1 MKRTNDNE
9 VIKKISAKK
18 RPIYENCSVYTI
30 DNNLLFRCNRKKI
43 NWYLSK
49 NLAEIIEPKGNEEI
63 AIRLNFVAKGKS
75 HSDTLWGTE
84 DRANQCCV
92 CGTTEHLNLHH
103 VFPYVYRKWCP
114 ELIKSHTH
122 HDILPLCTLCHS
134 NYENHA
140 QKLKTALVEI
150 FDMPLENKG
159 YIEYPENRPVIKAAN
174 ALKWHSAKIPEERKE
189 YLFKTIYNFFE
200 ARNMSAFMTREEM
213 IDQAMVLPTLERS
226 KDFIE
231 HGEYVIKQ
239 ILAIHNNKEEDMNGK
254 DNNSNNN
261 NKDSS
266 NQYTCSCSCQKNC
279 PCQMKESTTI
289 SSSSPVN
296 LKEKET
302 KNINEMEQIQVTTN
316 TNNNDNNTNITQ
328 DNINNKQP
336 NLNSVSSNDNNKKI
350 QKNNC
355 YGEQLPSPQSP
366 SASPSLSSLSSS
378 SSSSSLTSS
387 LSSSPLLSEASTSFQ
402 DTPRKKK
409 KKKERDSKKLKLKLE
424 LELRSNKNK
433 DENEIIH
440 YKEAELKH
448 FSPSKEKTDD
458 PNGSSI
464 ERDLEL
470 LDHYINKCC
479 GDRCHCR
486 CQRLPM
492 PEQIMKETYKPE
504 GFKLLPITEEAL
516 QKNGHGHGH
525 PSKTSSTSLN
535 PTKKYISMIPEEVYR
550 KANLEHIQVE
560 KDDGAPTDMTTDAL
574 NNNINSEIP
583 SSMNNSRGG
592 LIGEVNKVEEVKV
605 VEEEEEEEKKQQKN
619 AMLERFIKMWRKHF
633 LKYTQPKFL
642 SVSWQ
647 VSNSVYCD

>member
-1 MKRTNDNE
+1 M
-9 VIKKISAKK
+9 
-18 RPIYENCSVYTI
+18 
-30 DNNLLFRCNRKKI
+30 
-43 NWYLSK
+43 
-49 NLAEIIEPKGNEEI
+49 
-63 AIRLNFVAKGKS
+63 
-75 HSDTLWGTE
+75 
-84 DRANQCCV
+84 
-92 CGTTEHLNLHH
+92 
-103 VFPYVYRKWCP
+103 
-114 ELIKSHTH
+114 
-122 HDILPLCTLCHS
+122 
-134 NYENHA
+134 
-140 QKLKTALVEI
+140 
-150 FDMPLENKG
+150 
-159 YIEYPENRPVIKAAN
+159 
-174 ALKWHSAKIPEERKE
+174 
-189 YLFKTIYNFFE
+189 
-200 ARNMSAFMTREEM
+200 
-213 IDQAMVLPTLERS
+213 
-226 KDFIE
+226 
-231 HGEYVIKQ
+231 
-239 ILAIHNNKEEDMNGK
+239 
-254 DNNSNNN
+254 
-261 NKDSS
+261 
-266 NQYTCSCSCQKNC
+266 
-279 PCQMKESTTI
+279 
-289 SSSSPVN
+289 
-296 LKEKET
+296 
-302 KNINEMEQIQVTTN
+302 
-316 TNNNDNNTNITQ
+316 
-328 DNINNKQP
+328 
-336 NLNSVSSNDNNKKI
+336 
-350 QKNNC
+350 
-355 YGEQLPSPQSP
+355 
-366 SASPSLSSLSSS
+366 
-378 SSSSSLTSS
+378 
-387 LSSSPLLSEASTSFQ
+387 
-402 DTPRKKK
+402 
-409 KKKERDSKKLKLKLE
+409 
-424 LELRSNKNK
+424 RSNKNK